1 MEDNQRKTIK
11 ISLKSFIIIVISIVV
26 VLFLGWNLYAK
37 AIGKPNIISKIQA
50 LTKSE
55 KKENND
61 EVNGD
66 QKRNID
72 LGNSNNELDDET
84 AKELFEK
91 GADEIRQLK
100 YSGLMKDEYEVNG
113 KRIEKNIN
121 GTVYVKTNEKYEKV
135 VQKYGEIFTDKALEN
150 VLAERFVNIDGI
162 LYVSD
167 GGASGW
173 EITNV
178 KVERIN
184 EGNGE
189 ISYRA
194 TYNDVAVNDEVIEEK
209 QTCEFKIKKVDG
221 EYKISETNYC
231 DIDQKQNVYIDNNNN
246 ELDNETAKELFEK
259 GADEIRKLEYLGLMK
274 DEYEVDG
281 KRIEKNINGTVYVKT
296 NEKYETVVQK
306 YGEIFTDKALE
317 NVLAER
323 FVNIDG
329 ILYVSGGGA
338 SGWEITNV
346 EVEKINEENG
356 EILYRA
362 TYNDIAVN
370 DEVIEEKQTCEF
382 KIKKVDGEYKISET
396 NYCDVDKK

>member
-66 QKRNID
+66 QKQNID
-72 LGNSNNELDDET
+72 LDNSNDELDDET

-173 EITNV
+173 GITNV

-184 EGNGE
+184 EENGE

-231 DIDQKQNVYIDNNNN
+231 D
-246 ELDNETAKELFEK
+246 
-259 GADEIRKLEYLGLMK
+259 
-274 DEYEVDG
+274 
-281 KRIEKNINGTVYVKT
+281 
-296 NEKYETVVQK
+296 
-306 YGEIFTDKALE
+306 
-317 NVLAER
+317 
-323 FVNIDG
+323 
-329 ILYVSGGGA
+329 
-338 SGWEITNV
+338 
-346 EVEKINEENG
+346 
-356 EILYRA
+356 
-362 TYNDIAVN
+362 
-370 DEVIEEKQTCEF
+370 
-382 KIKKVDGEYKISET
+382 
-396 NYCDVDKK
+396 VDKK

>member
-37 AIGKPNIISKIQA
+37 SIGKPNIISKIQA

-61 EVNGD
+61 EVNGN
-66 QKRNID
+66 QKQNVNLD
-72 LGNSNNELDDET
+72 NSNNELDDET
-84 AKELFEK
+84 AKELFER
-91 GADEIRQLK
+91 GATDIRELK
-100 YSGLMKDEYEVNG
+100 CSELMKVDYELDENFI
-113 KRIEKNIN
+113 KKNIN
-121 GTVYVKTNEKYEKV
+121 GTIYNKTNEKYEKV

-150 VLAERFVNIDGI
+150 VLAERFINIDGI

-184 EGNGE
+184 EENGE

-194 TYNDVAVNDEVIEEK
+194 TYNDVAVNGEVIEEK

-231 DIDQKQNVYIDNNNN
+231 D
-246 ELDNETAKELFEK
+246 
-259 GADEIRKLEYLGLMK
+259 M
-274 DEYEVDG
+274 
-281 KRIEKNINGTVYVKT
+281 
-296 NEKYETVVQK
+296 
-306 YGEIFTDKALE
+306 
-317 NVLAER
+317 
-323 FVNIDG
+323 
-329 ILYVSGGGA
+329 
-338 SGWEITNV
+338 
-346 EVEKINEENG
+346 
-356 EILYRA
+356 
-362 TYNDIAVN
+362 
-370 DEVIEEKQTCEF
+370 
-382 KIKKVDGEYKISET
+382 
-396 NYCDVDKK
+396 DKK